1 VSGKQGI
8 LIKRTNPLTEEVNGK
23 TGKELDGGLEHVP
36 AAFQRIFY
44 IILDGYKQE
53 SILIAN

>member
-1 VSGKQGI
+1 MNFE
-8 LIKRTNPLTEEVNGK
+8 KRTKPLTEEVNGK

-44 IILDGYKQE
+44 IILDGYIYKRK
-53 SILIAN
+53 AF